1 MKLQYEA
8 LLLNFC
14 QLKSFNYVTMFGA
27 SGDLISLCKNNDFIL
42 LCVTLL
48 RSRVGLV
55 YLHPEFYEQLCDCF
69 FFPIQLKNLCLLPQ
83 RMNHFY
89 VCCDSCCIWPYF
101 NHEIDLQFPK
111 SQRLPKCT
119 QFTHQRWHDYI

>member
-14 QLKSFNYVTMFGA
+14 QLKSFNYGTMFGA
-27 SGDLISLCKNNDFIL
+27 SGDLISLCKNKDFIL

-55 YLHPEFYEQLCDCF
+55 YLHPEFYEQLCDCTRGT
-69 FFPIQLKNLCLLPQ
+69 LLAWLLQ
-83 RMNHFY
+83 Y
-89 VCCDSCCIWPYF
+89 YSDSLQWILTKSSLRNISQTTFTKSSLLLFKKKLSINRFIYIKF
-101 NHEIDLQFPK
+101 NIKP
-111 SQRLPKCT
+111 
-119 QFTHQRWHDYI
+119 

>member
-14 QLKSFNYVTMFGA
+14 QLKSFNYGTMFGA
-27 SGDLISLCKNNDFIL
+27 SGDLISLCKNKDFIL

-55 YLHPEFYEQLCDCF
+55 YLHPEFYDNF
-69 FFPIQLKNLCLLPQ
+69 FSVIVNIAKLFFSFFLAAC
-83 RMNHFY
+83 
-89 VCCDSCCIWPYF
+89 VS
-101 NHEIDLQFPK
+101 
-111 SQRLPKCT
+111 
-119 QFTHQRWHDYI
+119 